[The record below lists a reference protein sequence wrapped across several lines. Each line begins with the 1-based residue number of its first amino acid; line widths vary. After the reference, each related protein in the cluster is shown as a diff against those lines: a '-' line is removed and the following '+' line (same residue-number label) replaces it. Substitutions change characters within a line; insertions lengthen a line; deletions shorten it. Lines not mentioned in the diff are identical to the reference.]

1 MSWSF
6 QIVGGDLSP
15 LSDQSGF
22 GLATGRDKTL
32 QDLKLALYESMGTD
46 PMHPDYGSLLDGGR
60 LPNGTVVQSSIGS
73 DASSL
78 FRIEEEV
85 SRVIQNFITRQNK
98 RIKSDMA
105 SFGRT
110 SISDS
115 EIIQRVSSVET
126 KLFGSKLIL
135 QVNLVMR
142 NNNSIT
148 ITQPLG

>member
-1 MSWSF
+1 
-6 QIVGGDLSP
+6 
-15 LSDQSGF
+15 
-22 GLATGRDKTL
+22 
-32 QDLKLALYESMGTD
+32 MGTD

-85 SRVIQNFITRQNK
+85 SRVIQNFITRQNQ

-110 SISDS
+110 SVSDS